1 MPKTSNQFYLVP
13 LLWPLCSGLSALAS
27 LLRPL
32 GSGPSAPAP
41 ARSGTYRQIVAGKVV
56 GDQELGRHRPL
67 RTLPGGDNAPSLT

>member
-13 LLWPLCSGLSALAS
+13 